1 MRTDVKIVVGVAVLA
16 AIAVGTYFVLANKN
30 KNKVGGNEV
39 VVNNPNNELPAVSTG
54 GGLDPLLGP
63 TTTMPT
69 ITTSGGIDIIMP
81 PTTNVGVTPGIP
93 GLTPTTYPTYPTY
106 PTTAPTYT
114 GYTPYTPTTRPVVVP
129 TLPTY
134 GTHTTLGTGLDTGS
148 GEYTIAKGDT
158 FSTIAKAKGLTV
170 KAIQAANPG
179 VDSSKLKI
187 GQKIK
192 LPAASTSTGTT
203 GTSFTGT
210 DPVITPTH
218 TTTHTGTSTTTHTPT
233 VTTTSIT
240 PGSTYTVKKGDTLRK
255 LAKLAYGDED
265 LWRIIF
271 RANRQNMDA
280 ADDLQVGEKI
290 KIPVKP

>member
-16 AIAVGTYFVLANKN
+16 TIAVGTYFVLARKN
-30 KNKVGGNEV
+30 KNNVGGNEV
-39 VVNNPNNELPAVSTG
+39 VVNNPNNDLPTVSTG

-63 TTTMPT
+63 VTTLPT
-69 ITTSGGIDIIMP
+69 ITTGGGLDIIMP
-81 PTTNVGVTPGIP
+81 PTTNVAVNPGIP
-93 GLTPTTYPTYPTY
+93 GLTPTTYPTYPT
-106 PTTAPTYT
+106 TRPTYT

-134 GTHTTLGTGLDTGS
+134 GNRPTIGTGLDTGS
-148 GEYTIAKGDT
+148 GEYTIVKGDT
-158 FSTIAKAKGLTV
+158 FSTIAKAKGLTI
-170 KAIQAANPG
+170 KAIQTANPG

-192 LPAASTSTGTT
+192 LPAASISTST
-203 GTSFTGT
+203 TGT
-210 DPVITPTH
+210 DPVVTPTL
-218 TTTHTGTSTTTHTPT
+218 TGTSTTTRTPA
-233 VTTTSIT
+233 VTTASTIT